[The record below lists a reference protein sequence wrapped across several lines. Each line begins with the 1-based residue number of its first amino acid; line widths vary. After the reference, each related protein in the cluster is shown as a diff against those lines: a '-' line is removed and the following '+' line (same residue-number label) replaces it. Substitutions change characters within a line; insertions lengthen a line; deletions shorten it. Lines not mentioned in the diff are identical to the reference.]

1 MIKNVRVI
9 TGILLVLAIFCLL
22 QVVTGSFFYSA
33 VNNDRHNFQN
43 SGTLNA
49 QQENL
54 SDSVNT
60 LIKTRVTV
68 TRVAIRF
75 LKNQRDPASLAAI
88 DTLLKT
94 ASESMKKAE
103 GYFAHYQSLPQVS
116 GQNQQIASEMEK
128 QYRQMHDVMALSIE
142 YLRAN
147 NYQAYGDLDAQKAQ
161 DEMEASYDQWRNENN
176 ALLQHAAAENQHSF
190 TRMQW
195 TLGAIVVAVLIVL
208 GMIWSGLQHMLLK
221 PLAQIMEHIRIITR
235 GDLTHQLDVQGRNE
249 MGRLATGLDEMRQS
263 LISTV
268 TSVRNSSETIHSGA
282 AEISSGNNDLSS
294 RTEQQAASLE
304 ETAASMEQLT
314 ATVKQ
319 NTDNA
324 KQATQLAKNASDTA
338 ARGGRV
344 VDTVV
349 HTMSEIAGSSQQIA
363 QITSVI
369 DSIAFQTNIL
379 ALNAAVE
386 AARAGEQGRGFAVV
400 AGEVR
405 PLASRSAQAAKE
417 IKALIDN
424 STHSVGMGSQ
434 QVSDAGKTMKEIVAA
449 VTRVTD
455 IMGEIASA
463 SEEQSRGIEQVSLA
477 VSQMDSVTQQNAAL
491 VEESA
496 AAAASLE
503 QQAEQLRL
511 AVAAFRITRDT
522 SSSEHRKP
530 PKDAPQATSVG
541 STTQDPHWETF

>member
-22 QVVTGSFFYSA
+22 QAVTGSFFYSA

-103 GYFAHYQSLPQVS
+103 RYFAHYQSLPQVS
-116 GQNQQIASEMEK
+116 GQNPQIASEMEK

-405 PLASRSAQAAKE
+405 NLASRSAGAAKE
-417 IKALIDN
+417 IETLIGESSRRVDQGARLVKE
-424 STHSVGMGSQ
+424 TGL
-434 QVSDAGKTMKEIVAA
+434 TMEAILRGATE
-449 VTRVTD
+449 VTV
-455 IMGEIASA
+455 IMKQIASA
-463 SEEQSRGIEQVSLA
+463 SEEQNKGISQVSVA
-477 VSQMDSVTQQNAAL
+477 ITQMDSVTQQNAAL
-491 VEESA
+491 VEQVSA
-496 AAAASLE
+496 AAVALERQTEELQRSVQQFRLSANDVQYAAANTASPS
-503 QQAEQLRL
+503 ADSKTS
-511 AVAAFRITRDT
+511 AAAKTDEWVSF
-522 SSSEHRKP
+522 
-530 PKDAPQATSVG
+530 
-541 STTQDPHWETF
+541 

>member
-60 LIKTRVTV
+60 LIKTRVTI

-116 GQNQQIASEMEK
+116 GQNPQIASEME
-128 QYRQMHDVMALSIE
+128 IE

-405 PLASRSAQAAKE
+405 TLASRSAQAAKE

-522 SSSEHRKP
+522 SNSEHRKP
-530 PKDAPQATSVG
+530 PKDAPQATSAG

>member
-1 MIKNVRVI
+1 MKNIRVI

-22 QVVTGSFFYSA
+22 QVVTGSLFYSA

-88 DTLLKT
+88 NTLLNT
-94 ASESMKKAE
+94 ASDSMKKAE
-103 GYFAHYQSLPQVS
+103 GYFAQYQGLPQVT
-116 GQNQQIASEMEK
+116 GQDPQIASEMEK
-128 QYRQMHDVMALSIE
+128 QYRQMHEVMKLSIE

-161 DEMEASYDQWRNENN
+161 DEMEASYDHWRNENN
-176 ALLQHAAAENQHSF
+176 TLLQHASAENQLSF
-190 TRMQW
+190 SRMQW
-195 TLGAIVVAVLIVL
+195 TLGGIVLVVLIVL
-208 GMIWSGLQHMLLK
+208 GMIWSGLQHILLK
-221 PLAQIMEHIRIITR
+221 PLAQIMAHIRVITG
-235 GDLTHQLDVQGRNE
+235 GDLTHKLNVEGRNE
-249 MGRLATGLDEMRQS
+249 MGRLAMGLEEMQQS

-268 TSVRNSSETIHSGA
+268 TAVRNSSESIHTGA

-349 HTMSEIAGSSQQIA
+349 HTMSEIADSSQQIA
-363 QITSVI
+363 QITNVI

-405 PLASRSAQAAKE
+405 TLASRSAQAAKE

-424 STHSVGMGSQ
+424 STHCVGMGSQ
-434 QVSDAGKTMKEIVAA
+434 QVSDAGKTMAEIVAA

-503 QQAEQLRL
+503 QQAEQLRQ
-511 AVAAFRITRDT
+511 AVAVFRITREKAV
-522 SSSEHRKP
+522 SGARKP
-530 PKDAPQATSVG
+530 PQVSPRQERIV
-541 STTQDPHWETF
+541 STTQDQHWETF

>member
-116 GQNQQIASEMEK
+116 GQNPQIASEME
-128 QYRQMHDVMALSIE
+128 IE

-405 PLASRSAQAAKE
+405 TLASRSAQAAKE

-522 SSSEHRKP
+522 SNSEHRKP
-530 PKDAPQATSVG
+530 PKDAPQATSAG

>member
-1 MIKNVRVI
+1 
-9 TGILLVLAIFCLL
+9 
-22 QVVTGSFFYSA
+22 
-33 VNNDRHNFQN
+33 
-43 SGTLNA
+43 
-49 QQENL
+49 
-54 SDSVNT
+54 
-60 LIKTRVTV
+60 
-68 TRVAIRF
+68 
-75 LKNQRDPASLAAI
+75 
-88 DTLLKT
+88 
-94 ASESMKKAE
+94 MKKAE

-116 GQNQQIASEMEK
+116 GQNPQIASEMEK

-282 AEISSGNNDLSS
+282 TEISSGNNDLSS

-405 PLASRSAQAAKE
+405 TLASRSAQAAKE

-511 AVAAFRITRDT
+511 AVAAFRITRDA
-522 SSSEHRKP
+522 SNGEHRKP
-530 PKDAPQATSVG
+530 PKDTPRATSAG
-541 STTQDPHWETF
+541 SSPQDPHWETF

>member
-405 PLASRSAQAAKE
+405 TLASRSAQAAKE